1 MAGLRFSITMA
12 HFAIVICYLIMLH
25 HLGLTW
31 EKMEFWIM
39 VLLLYLFEVNCT
51 MYVKHSIMEKIEELK
66 RQIDSSNQE
75 DDKDA

>member
-1 MAGLRFSITMA
+1 
-12 HFAIVICYLIMLH
+12 
-25 HLGLTW
+25 
-31 EKMEFWIM
+31 M